1 LKNTCLGRSL
11 FIARELALFFDDY
24 ISGYDM
30 KLDIMKTIE
39 HHTNWMYGHIH
50 ACFPHNLSIYSVTMG
65 GKKTEIAPASHD

>member
-1 LKNTCLGRSL
+1 
-11 FIARELALFFDDY
+11 
-24 ISGYDM
+24 M